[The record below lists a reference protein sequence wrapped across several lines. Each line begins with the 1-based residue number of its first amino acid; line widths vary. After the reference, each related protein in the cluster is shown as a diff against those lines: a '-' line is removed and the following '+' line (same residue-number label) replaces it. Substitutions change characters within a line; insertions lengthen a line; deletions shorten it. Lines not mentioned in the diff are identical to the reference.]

1 MKLTLDPS
9 LDARRQNVLE
19 STVLSNW
26 YDANPSIQ
34 RLWAIQPEGAGVS
47 PAMRVIVMLTPS
59 SDGDDMNLAWMA
71 RGPGWELELRQQLA
85 GVVQLEWIDGPLPD
99 EFEIDGEG
107 VVLALLSWR
116 DATSLQD

>member
-9 LDARRQNVLE
+9 LDARRQNVLA

-26 YDANPSIQ
+26 YDENPGIQ
-34 RLWAIQPEGAGVS
+34 RLWAIQPEGAGAS
-47 PAMRVIVMLTPS
+47 PMRVIVMLTAS

-71 RGPGWELELRQQLA
+71 HGPGWELELRQQLA
-85 GVVQLEWIDGPLPD
+85 GPVQLEWIDGPLPD

-116 DATSLQD
+116 DATSLRD